1 MYSSFTLNSEIARQ
15 RQTVLMVRSARYR
28 ASHPSAPVVPE
39 TFGSLIELP
48 AARVHTTTYDCLV
61 A

>member
-1 MYSSFTLNSEIARQ
+1 MYPSFILNSEIARQ

-28 ASHPSAPVVPE
+28 AQRRSAPVIPE
-39 TFGSLIELP
+39 TRGSLIELP
-48 AARVHTTTYDCLV
+48 ATRVQATTYGCLV